1 MNKYFWNILA
11 ACIWMSVSG
20 RGAAATPLATLVDAS
35 FADADLA
42 TVLALYRSE
51 NQVNVL
57 VRAGGTNHP
66 PITLELQQVPLGE
79 VLRFVAR
86 SVNMTYEPRP
96 FGAVFSAPYKPLP
109 ARPPTNQLRQKL
121 QQRIDV
127 DFQEQ
132 SLLDAVQCVV
142 QGNALN
148 LVLIQPAAW
157 ADKKVTMTLRKV
169 TIAQVLQY
177 LQEFS
182 RVPISIDGCAVVVGG
197 NTTK

>member
-1 MNKYFWNILA
+1 MNSNVCSTLTVCA
-11 ACIWMSVSG
+11 LMCVSG
-20 RGAAATPLATLVDAS
+20 RGADAPALGTLVDAS
-35 FADADLA
+35 FAEADLA

-57 VRAGGTNHP
+57 VRAAGTNHP
-66 PITLELQQVPLGE
+66 PITLELKKVPLGE

-96 FGAVFSAPYKPLP
+96 FGAIFSAPYQPMP
-109 ARPPTNQLRQKL
+109 ARPPTNVLRAKL

-127 DFQEQ
+127 AFKEQ
-132 SLLDAVQCVV
+132 PLLDAVQCVV
-142 QGNALN
+142 QGNAIN

-157 ADKKVTMTLRKV
+157 ADKKVTLTLSKV

-197 NTTK
+197 TATK

>member
-1 MNKYFWNILA
+1 MNNI
-11 ACIWMSVSG
+11 IWHTLVVCALISVSG
-20 RGAAATPLATLVDAS
+20 RGADAAALGTLVDAS
-35 FADADLA
+35 FTEADLA
-42 TVLALYRSE
+42 TVLALYRGE

-57 VRAGGTNHP
+57 VRAAGTNHP
-66 PITLELQQVPLGE
+66 PITLELKQVPLGE

-96 FGAVFSAPYKPLP
+96 FGAIFSAPYKPLP
-109 ARPPTNQLRQKL
+109 ARPPTNLLRQKL

-127 DFQEQ
+127 EFKEQ

-142 QGNALN
+142 QGHGLN

-157 ADKKVTMTLRKV
+157 ADKTVTLTLKKV

-197 NTTK
+197 TATK